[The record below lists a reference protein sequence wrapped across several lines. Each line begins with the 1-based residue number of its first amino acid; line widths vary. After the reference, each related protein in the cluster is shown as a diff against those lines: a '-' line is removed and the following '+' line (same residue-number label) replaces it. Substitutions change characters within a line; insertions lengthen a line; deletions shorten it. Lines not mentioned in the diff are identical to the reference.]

1 MVDYKSVFTKSCI
14 KEKVKLY
21 CDIFVF
27 VIRWLKASL
36 CVCVCMYYVFYVDD
50 LYAGFLLYEIC
61 GCFLLNEKDKSIF
74 CIYPRILASL
84 SLATARAF

>member
-1 MVDYKSVFTKSCI
+1 MDKREREGQIILWYICVV
-14 KEKVKLY
+14 E
-21 CDIFVF
+21 
-27 VIRWLKASL
+27 RWLKANL
-36 CVCVCMYYVFYVDD
+36 CVCGGGYVLYMDD